1 MAIRYLLDAQG
12 NQMTT
17 DADELLFV
25 DQNGSV
31 AGPTFRY
38 VAFAMSVLLAI
49 VVMTVP

>member
-1 MAIRYLLDAQG
+1 MAKQYLLDAQG

-17 DADELLFV
+17 DADELLFI
-25 DQNGSV
+25 DQSGI